1 MKFHSKVLDNGLTV
15 IAETNPHVHSVGLG
29 FFVKTG
35 SRDESAEVSG
45 VSHFLEHMAFKGFD
59 NLTADDVNQRFDD
72 VGASYNASTSEEVTQ
87 YYAAILP
94 EYLPQTFELLAGIIQ
109 PSLKVEDFNTEK
121 QVILEEIGMYDDL
134 PGFTVYEQAMA
145 AHFRGHPL
153 GQSILGTPQSIT
165 ALTADQMRD
174 YHADRYRAGNIIL
187 AIAGNTRW
195 EEIQQLVDRYCAKWP
210 SGGGDRN
217 VFGASPEPTQH
228 FQTLNSIQQEHIMI
242 MIPAPEA
249 DSPDRYAADILSM
262 IIGDDSNSRMFWDI
276 IDPGY
281 ADSADFGYAEYDGS
295 GAYLSYL
302 AGAPEDTSAN
312 FERLETI
319 LNQVTTAGITDEE
332 LDQAKNKVSSRV
344 VLASE
349 RPMGRL
355 ASLGGNWVYREEYRA
370 VKTDLETIQSIT
382 KDDLHALVEKW
393 PLELTTVYGLGPLEG
408 I

>member
-1 MKFHSKVLDNGLTV
+1 MEFHSQVLPNGLTV

-35 SRDESAEVSG
+35 SRDETAEVSG
-45 VSHFLEHMAFKGFD
+45 VSHFLEHMAFKGFGD
-59 NLTADDVNQRFDD
+59 LTADDVNQKFDD

-87 YYAAILP
+87 FYAAILP
-94 EYLPQTFELLAGIIQ
+94 EYLPQTFELLSGIIY
-109 PSLKVEDFNTEK
+109 PSLKEEDFITEK

-153 GQSILGTPQSIT
+153 GQSILGTPESIT
-165 ALTADQMRD
+165 ALTVDQMRG
-174 YHADRYRAGNIIL
+174 YHAEQYRAGNIIL
-187 AIAGNTRW
+187 AVAGNTSW
-195 EEIQQLVDRYCAKWP
+195 DEILTVVEKHCSDWP
-210 SGGGDRN
+210 AGGGKRS
-217 VFGASPEPTQH
+217 VFSANPEPTRH
-228 FQTLNSIQQEHIMI
+228 FQILPSIQQEHVMI
-242 MIPAPEA
+242 MISAPEA
-249 DSPDRYAADILSM
+249 ESSDRYAADILAM

-276 IDPGY
+276 VDPGH

-295 GAYLSYL
+295 GAFLSYL
-302 AGAPEDTSAN
+302 AGEPGETSAN
-312 FERLETI
+312 LERLETI
-319 LNQVTTAGITDEE
+319 LKDVTKFGITDEE
-332 LDQAKNKVSSRV
+332 LEQAKNKVSSRV

-355 ASLGGNWVYREEYRA
+355 ASLGGNWLYREEYRA

-382 KDDLHALVEKW
+382 KNDLNELTQKW

-408 I
+408 V

>member
-1 MKFHSKVLDNGLTV
+1 MKFHSTVLDNGLTV

-35 SRDESAEVSG
+35 ARDESPEVAG

-153 GQSILGTPQSIT
+153 GQSILGSPESIT

-187 AIAGNTRW
+187 AVAGNTSW
-195 EEIQQLVDRYCAKWP
+195 EQIQGLVERYCAKWP
-210 SGGGDRN
+210 GGGGDRN
-217 VFGASPEPTQH
+217 VYPASPEPTQH
-228 FQTLNSIQQEHIMI
+228 FQPLTSIQQEHVMI

-249 DSPDRYAADILSM
+249 DSPDRYAADILAM
-262 IIGDDSNSRMFWDI
+262 IIGDDTNSRMFWDI
-276 IDPGY
+276 IDPGH

-302 AGAPEDTSAN
+302 AGEPEETPAN
-312 FERLETI
+312 LERLKTI
-319 LNQVTTAGITDEE
+319 LTQVSDEGITDEE
-332 LDQAKNKVSSRV
+332 LEQAKNKVSSRV

-355 ASLGGNWVYREEYRA
+355 ASLGGNWIYREEYRA
-370 VKTDLETIQSIT
+370 VKTDLDTIQSIT

-408 I
+408 V